1 MDDKTKKLA
10 AEAVE
15 LYKKIKTDTEK
26 LKNLKQKIIDASSG
40 KNTSYA
46 IRLMAGTVRVTKS
59 KKLISYL
66 LDKKRF
72 AKLDI
77 PTKRKLVQNK
87 IIELRFTINNAVYE
101 DLSSK
106 NLVPNE
112 LKDLVEAKD
121 RKAFHVSIYLGK
133 KSASKEMTKEEVEQI
148 MGIDDDEDDKEDENG
163 EDNTP
168 DLIDE
173 ISDVDKTFSE
183 LQEEEIIKKEDN
195 EDED

>member
-46 IRLMAGTVRVTKS
+46 IKLMAGTVRVTKS

-72 AKLDI
+72 VKLDI

-121 RKAFHVSIYLGK
+121 RKAFYVSIYLGK

-173 ISDVDKTFSE
+173 ISDVGKTFSE

>member
-10 AEAVE
+10 AEVVE

-77 PTKRKLVQNK
+77 PTKQKLVQNK
-87 IIELRFTINNAVYE
+87 IIELRFTINNTVYE

-121 RKAFHVSIYLGK
+121 RKPFYVSIYLGK
-133 KSASKEMTKEEVEQI
+133 KPASKEMTKEEVEQI
-148 MGIDDDEDDKEDENG
+148 MGIDDDEGEENG
-163 EDNTP
+163 ENNTS
-168 DLIDE
+168 DLVDE
-173 ISDVDKTFSE
+173 ISDVAKTFSE
-183 LQEEEIIKKEDN
+183 LQDAKEAEDRVRKE
-195 EDED
+195 EDEN